1 MKRLLNAVQ
10 WAWTVYRRP
19 QVFQPSI
26 LAVLQAQS
34 DFLKEV
40 AETGSPRIT
49 DLAQIYWEDGEKKQ
63 VRILSLWCCVG
74 DNTPFDRLREL
85 AEENNRLKIE
95 VADHLKQKHDGAK
108 QAE

>member
-1 MKRLLNAVQ
+1 MKRLLNAIK
-10 WAWTVYRRP
+10 WAWTVYRQP
-19 QVFQPSI
+19 QVFQPSM

-40 AETGSPRIT
+40 AETSSPRIT
-49 DLAQIYWEDGEKKQ
+49 DLAQIYWEDGKKHE

-74 DNTPFDRLREL
+74 ENTPFDRLREL
-85 AEENNRLKIE
+85 AEENRKLKSQM
-95 VADHLKQKHDGAK
+95 VDYLQQKQTNGK